1 MGAQLTAVESVVMI
15 YTDTTLSREIY
26 RSQISQD
33 PRLPDYRQLDVAWL
47 YLSRMGCW
55 TGLYFEKANCSN

>member
-26 RSQISQD
+26 RSQIFQD

-47 YLSRMGCW
+47 CLSRMGCW